1 MKRDLALVFRCLRR
15 VEADPKRPHDASY
28 AELVRC
34 LKKATSLLSARYGE
48 PAQGNRPPSQGR
60 AMVRQDVIALARYT
74 DRVVDSDMTAK
85 EKEDVVRWLKRAHL
99 LLVSKERSDKVV
111 RKTA

>member
-1 MKRDLALVFRCLRR
+1 
-15 VEADPKRPHDASY
+15 
-28 AELVRC
+28 
-34 LKKATSLLSARYGE
+34 
-48 PAQGNRPPSQGR
+48 
-60 AMVRQDVIALARYT
+60 MVRQDVIALARYT